1 MTLLNPRSCGVTD
14 ALRRHPRV
22 ANQCFYVLP
31 LQLCESHFNIVGND
45 RLDPADIELEIELAR
60 TAERQGG
67 CVGFRNGLPIVD
79 DLLRPTPLNSQFHDY
94 ISQNR
99 TTHEAEALRKVIESR
114 LLRVQNALCGYLGWL
129 FTCPLFLE
137 ELAELMRVCPEIAS
151 SASLPP
157 QPIAFP
163 SGNGSVP
170 SPFRRD
176 TTDDPSVQAIRRCCQ
191 RWRLQSIMAPRT
203 MQPLGVQ
210 FPVMLPTLQAAQAE
224 QSGALLYIPDI
235 APLPD
240 RDELR
245 EMLEDSV
252 RTTAYTAPHLSEWIE
267 LVRADTQG
275 KKSIEK
281 YARWY
286 VVQHYMRVF
295 YSRHGDRLHR
305 CGQKVAAALAQG
317 LNIPSEAL
325 RRDLLAIRQRLGPNW
340 FLR

>member
-1 MTLLNPRSCGVTD
+1 
-14 ALRRHPRV
+14 
-22 ANQCFYVLP
+22 
-31 LQLCESHFNIVGND
+31 
-45 RLDPADIELEIELAR
+45 
-60 TAERQGG
+60 
-67 CVGFRNGLPIVD
+67 
-79 DLLRPTPLNSQFHDY
+79 
-94 ISQNR
+94 
-99 TTHEAEALRKVIESR
+99 
-114 LLRVQNALCGYLGWL
+114 
-129 FTCPLFLE
+129 
-137 ELAELMRVCPEIAS
+137 
-151 SASLPP
+151 
-157 QPIAFP
+157 
-163 SGNGSVP
+163 
-170 SPFRRD
+170 
-176 TTDDPSVQAIRRCCQ
+176 
-191 RWRLQSIMAPRT
+191 

-295 YSRHGDRLHR
+295 YARHGDRLHR